1 MWYRFLADILV
12 LLHIGF
18 VVFAVA
24 GGLLALRWQF
34 VIWWH
39 LPAACWAV
47 FVQTSRGYCPLT
59 SWENRLRVL
68 GGQAGYQA
76 SFVDHYLLPI
86 LYPPGLTRE
95 LEVLLGIVVLV
106 INIGVYGWLLRRLR
120 SARL

>member
-1 MWYRFLADILV
+1 MWYRFLADLLV
-12 LLHIGF
+12 LAHIGF

-24 GGLLALRWQF
+24 GGLLALRWRV

-39 LPAACWAV
+39 FPAACWAV

-59 SWENRLRVL
+59 SWENQLRLL
-68 GGQAGYQA
+68 GGQAGYPN

-95 LEVLLGIVVLV
+95 PEALPGIVLLA
-106 INIGVYGWLLRRLR
+106 INIAVYGWLLSRRR